1 MRNMSQKRNE
11 EVNFEATTTTL
22 KTIRCLQAC
31 SNKQFAREL
40 KRLEAK
46 KNNNSAK
53 LFFSSQTDP
62 SHILTHFL
70 KTNTAFT
77 ASGEGVGGEIRKT
90 FFKVLHM
97 LSIS

>member
-1 MRNMSQKRNE
+1 MRNMSQKRIE
-11 EVNFEATTTTL
+11 EVNFEATITTL

-40 KRLEAK
+40 KKLEAK

-77 ASGEGVGGEIRKT
+77 ASGEGVGGEIRKPSLK
-90 FFKVLHM
+90 FY